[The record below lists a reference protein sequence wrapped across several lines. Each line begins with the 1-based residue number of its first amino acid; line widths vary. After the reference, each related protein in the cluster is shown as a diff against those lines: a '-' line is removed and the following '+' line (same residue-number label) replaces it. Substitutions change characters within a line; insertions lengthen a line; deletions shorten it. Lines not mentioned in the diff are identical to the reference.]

1 MIQKDAK
8 AYHVLEI
15 LSMAGEVGEDMVSLL
30 IPQPDYRKK
39 ILQRFFISEH
49 VYFTNCFYNSNQRI
63 EREKRNHYV
72 SDIMEFY

>member
-39 ILQRFFISEH
+39 ILQRLLLKTKSFD
-49 VYFTNCFYNSNQRI
+49 TR
-63 EREKRNHYV
+63 K
-72 SDIMEFY
+72 MG